1 MLQSNFLDKAV
12 FENMVNIIT
21 SNKLPWYAQTGLAEA
36 GDGQVLYTHVLV
48 DEFQKIGSNIYKDIG
63 APLLKKIREI
73 EPDFFRVLRIKINCY
88 PNQTVA
94 IKSSYHVDLPKT
106 KSKTLLLTINT
117 NNGYTEFK
125 NPDMESHPSVENQAL
140 IFDGK
145 EEHRSVSQTDT
156 PYRWNINFNYEC

>member
-1 MLQSNFLDKAV
+1 MLKNNFLDKEV
-12 FENMVNIIT
+12 FDKMVNIIT
-21 SNKLPWYAQTGLAEA
+21 SNKLPWYAQTGLAQT
-36 GDGQVLYTHVLV
+36 GDGQVLYSHVLV
-48 DEFQKIGSNIYKDIG
+48 DEFQKVISNVYNDIG
-63 APLLKKIREI
+63 APLLKKVKEI

-106 KSKTLLLTINT
+106 KSKILLLNINT

-125 NPDMESHPSVENQAL
+125 NPKMKSGLSVANECI

>member
-1 MLQSNFLDKAV
+1 MLKSNFLDTAV

-21 SNKLPWYAQTGLAEA
+21 SNKMPWYAQTGLAEA

-48 DEFQKIGSNIYKDIG
+48 DEFQKVRSNVYKEAG
-63 APLLKKIREI
+63 APLLKKVKEI

-88 PNQTVA
+88 PNQSVA
-94 IKSSYHVDLPKT
+94 VKSNYHVDIPEA
-106 KSKTLLLTINT
+106 KSKTLLLNINT

-125 NPDMESHPSVENQAL
+125 NPDMEPVLSVENQAI

>member
-1 MLQSNFLDKAV
+1 MLKSNFLDTAV

-21 SNKLPWYAQTGLAEA
+21 SNKMPWYAQTGLAEA

-48 DEFQKIGSNIYKDIG
+48 DEFQKVISNVYNDIG
-63 APLLKKIREI
+63 APLLKKVKEI

-88 PNQTVA
+88 PNQSVA
-94 IKSSYHVDLPKT
+94 VKSNYHVDIPEA
-106 KSKTLLLTINT
+106 KSKTLLLNINT

-125 NPDMESHPSVENQAL
+125 NPDMEPVLSVENQAI
-140 IFDGK
+140 IFEGK

>member
-1 MLQSNFLDKAV
+1 MLKSNFLDTAV

-21 SNKLPWYAQTGLAEA
+21 STKLPWYAQTGLAKA
-36 GDGQVLYTHVLV
+36 GDGQVLYTHILV
-48 DEFQKIGSNIYKDIG
+48 DEFQKVVSNVYDEVG
-63 APLLKKIREI
+63 APLLKKVKEI

-88 PNQTVA
+88 PNQTIAV
-94 IKSSYHVDLPKT
+94 KSTYHVDIPKA
-106 KSKTLLLTINT
+106 KSKTLLLNINT

-125 NPDMESHPSVENQAL
+125 NPDMESVLSVENQA
-140 IFDGK
+140 IIVDGK